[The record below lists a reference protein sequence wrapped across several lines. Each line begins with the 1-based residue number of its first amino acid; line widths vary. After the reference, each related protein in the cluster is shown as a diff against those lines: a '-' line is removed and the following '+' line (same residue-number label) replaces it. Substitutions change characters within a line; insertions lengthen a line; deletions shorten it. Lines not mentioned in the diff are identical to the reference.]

1 MTKKIWLNSELLHFA
16 CYIIFD
22 ILIYTCIYPYRVPFF
37 INDIYY
43 LIEYIEDIHFCV
55 VFLCCVPIQISHG
68 PVMYPSILE
77 SSKICKMV
85 TWGVYPL
92 ISFSGTLTS
101 APVSTTDSM
110 AMPFTSTLTANTVT
124 AVCFGLNY

>member
-1 MTKKIWLNSELLHFA
+1 MNDHMKQRSNEHYCVFHVLQWTPIKNKWPKKYDWIQS

-22 ILIYTCIYPYRVPFF
+22 IIYTCIYPYRVPFF

-68 PVMYPSILE
+68 PAMYPSNLE
-77 SSKICKMV
+77 SSSAFKMV
-85 TWGVYPL
+85 TWG
-92 ISFSGTLTS
+92 ISADKLTTL
-101 APVSTTDSM
+101 ACSM
-110 AMPFTSTLTANTVT
+110 WQASHDLP
-124 AVCFGLNY
+124 